1 MANLFDKIP
10 EDFKKQLEHSLDVL
24 TIIYS
29 LKDSMQDKMTPQL
42 SEELNKAES
51 RIISDGVIPFLKESL
66 EPILKTIR
74 FPVSFAIDYKP
85 KTGLSIEARKDNGT
99 KAAAVIKPQI
109 TSIQDPKASAYPSP
123 KKILPSFRITQT
135 VSEIDKLRAHLEN
148 YTLPP
153 KPQQPQRKYYHSTV
167 ISKAPPTGLRVNI
180 GNGNVIHN
188 YIAADTFAEAIAYAV
203 EQKGID
209 KVVDTIRYYGLYLDG
224 EPLVKNGRFKAEKAS
239 DREVFPGYY
248 TNTHVNNAGKQ
259 RLLQRISDILNL
271 HWTIQILEK
280 RI

>member
-10 EDFKKQLEHSLDVL
+10 DEFKKQLEHSLDVL

-51 RIISDGVIPFLKESL
+51 GIISDGVIPFLKESL

-74 FPVSFAIDYKP
+74 VPVSFAIEYKP

-99 KAAAVIKPQI
+99 KTASVIKPQI
-109 TSIQDPKASAYPSP
+109 TVPNAKASAYPSP
-123 KKILPSFRITQT
+123 NKILPSFRMAQT

-148 YTLPP
+148 VSQP
-153 KPQQPQRKYYHSTV
+153 KQPQQTQRRYYHSTV
-167 ISKAPPTGLRVNI
+167 ISKAPPTGLRVKI
-180 GNGNVIHN
+180 GSDIVIHQFT
-188 YIAADTFAEAIAYAV
+188 AADTFAEAVAYAI
-203 EQKGID
+203 EQRGLD
-209 KVVDTIRYYGLYLDG
+209 KVLQAVSYYQIYLDG
-224 EPLVKNGRFKAEKAS
+224 ELLVKKGRFTAEKAS
-239 DREVFPGYY
+239 DREVWPGYY

-259 RLLQRISDILNL
+259 RLLQRLSDILNL
-271 HWTIQILEK
+271 HWTVTILDK